1 MTFSTLQ
8 TLTTNSIN
16 DPASV
21 VVPVAND
28 DSSVAD
34 RLAKY
39 YENQGVDPARAYD
52 TPDDAIADFGF
63 DRLI

>member
-8 TLTTNSIN
+8 TLTTNN
-16 DPASV
+16 NTPASV

-34 RLAKY
+34 RLAEY
-39 YENQGVDPARAYD
+39 YKDQGMDPARAYD
-52 TPDDAIADFGF
+52 TPDDAIMDFGT
-63 DRLI
+63 DLLT

>member
-8 TLTTNSIN
+8 TLTTTNPN
-16 DPASV
+16 TPASV
-21 VVPVAND
+21 VIPVAND

-39 YENQGVDPARAYD
+39 YENQGVDPSRAYD
-52 TPDDAIADFGF
+52 TPDDAMMDFSP
-63 DRLI
+63 DLLT